1 MGAVMQTGRLL
12 MQWPVG
18 GLSDGYERRVVILTA
33 SLVVAASSLAIA
45 LVGGI
50 WPLALYPLAALWGGC
65 ALSIYAICLAHAGT
79 FAEPHQ
85 TLPLASSLLLPWA
98 AGAASGPFMA
108 AASCSTVGP
117 DGPVPLSAGDARG
130 PPR

>member
-50 WPLALYPLAALWGGC
+50 RPLALYPLAALWGGC
-65 ALSIYAICLAHAGT
+65 ALSIYAICLAHAGD

-85 TLPLASSLLLPWA
+85 MVPLASSLLLSWA
-98 AGAASGPFMA
+98 AGAAAGPRSEEQPSELQSLMRISYAVF
-108 AASCSTVGP
+108 C
-117 DGPVPLSAGDARG
+117 LQKQIK
-130 PPR
+130 

>member
-1 MGAVMQTGRLL
+1 MQTGSLL
-12 MQWPVG
+12 MQWPLG
-18 GLSDGYERRVVILTA
+18 WLSDRYERRVVILTA

-65 ALSIYAICLAHAGT
+65 ALSIYAICLAHAGD

-85 TLPLASSLLLPWA
+85 MVPLASSLLLSWA
-98 AGAASGPFMA
+98 AGADRKSVVSGK
-108 AASCSTVGP
+108 SVSVRVDLG
-117 DGPVPLSAGDARG
+117 GR
-130 PPR
+130 RIIKK